1 MRAYTSAL
9 ICMRGLRRHRLNLKR
24 AFNCVVCRATAMVG
38 IEIIAGKYCGEEGG
52 VFIMW
57 SSATRIGLAA
67 ALLVRPE
74 ISSFMYTSLY
84 MTCMQYWPTT
94 HVAE

>member
-1 MRAYTSAL
+1 
-9 ICMRGLRRHRLNLKR
+9 
-24 AFNCVVCRATAMVG
+24 
-38 IEIIAGKYCGEEGG
+38 
-52 VFIMW
+52 MW